1 MTDLTI
7 QIPDALRASLAEI
20 GQRKHRP
27 VEEVAREMLEK
38 ALWLERLRRL
48 RQELRPYA
56 QSAGF
61 QTDDD
66 VFKAV
71 S

>member
-1 MTDLTI
+1 MTRITLD
-7 QIPDALRASLAEI
+7 IPDSLRTSLDEL
-20 GQRKHRP
+20 GRQKHLP
-27 VEEVAREMLEK
+27 VEELAREMLEK
-38 ALWLERLRRL
+38 ALILERFRQL

-56 QSAGF
+56 QAAGF
-61 QTDDD
+61 NTDED